1 MVTASRPPD
10 RSDGAEIV
18 ELRALAV
25 LAAAA
30 VAVGAVCGSASA
42 ITGWAQPEYTATP
55 APHITGLGQACTD
68 AIILVLDHDGV
79 AAIQA
84 SAIQPGDEVLTHETT
99 GDTLATSYKLTGA
112 ALGASSDTDWVA
124 SAQFILPARSYSVEG
139 VGPSDITFHV
149 QGEAAAVRAND
160 AGTYTASIVLTVT
173 W

>member
-1 MVTASRPPD
+1 MVSASRPPVHT
-10 RSDGAEIV
+10 DGAEIV

-30 VAVGAVCGSASA
+30 AAVGAACGSASA

-55 APHITGLGQACTD
+55 APHVTGLGQTCAD
-68 AIILVLDHDGV
+68 SIILVLDHDGD
-79 AAIQA
+79 AALQA
-84 SAIQPGDEVLTHETT
+84 SAVQPGDEVLTHQDT
-99 GDTLATSYKLTGA
+99 GDTLTTSYKLTGA

-124 SAQFILPARSYSVEG
+124 AAQFVLPARSYSVEG

-160 AGTYTASIVLTVT
+160 AGTYAASIVLTVT